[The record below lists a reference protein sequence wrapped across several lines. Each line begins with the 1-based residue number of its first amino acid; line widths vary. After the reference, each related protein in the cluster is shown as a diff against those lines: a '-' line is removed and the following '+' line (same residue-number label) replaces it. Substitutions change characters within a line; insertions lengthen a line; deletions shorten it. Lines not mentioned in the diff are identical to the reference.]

1 MQTATTN
8 RLTKI
13 LVLAALAALCLLV
26 AMTLICLPYF
36 YPGEA
41 PAPTTPP
48 TQAPTTPP
56 TEEPTEAPTEEPT
69 EPLLDLPL
77 NPFGKFDFQF
87 RGRYLKCLKSRCRTG
102 VDVSSHQ
109 KQIDW
114 AQVKASGVE
123 FAMVRLGYR
132 GYGSGKLVLDNYA
145 DANIRGAAE
154 AGLDVGVYFFSQA
167 LTVEEARE
175 EAAFVLEALKK
186 YELTMPVVYD
196 WETVEDE
203 DARTKDMNADTLT
216 ACSLAFLE
224 AIEEAGYDTM
234 LYFNRHQAQYL
245 LHLEQFRDYD
255 FWLAMYTPRMDY
267 PYAMKMWQYTNRG
280 QVPGIEGHADINI
293 LFTDAG

>member
-1 MQTATTN
+1 MQTATIN
-8 RLTKI
+8 RLTTI
-13 LVLAALAALCLLV
+13 LILAALASLCLLV
-26 AMTLICLPYF
+26 VMGLVCLPYF
-36 YPGEA
+36 HPDEA
-41 PAPTTPP
+41 VEQTIPATLPE
-48 TQAPTTPP
+48 TQAPTQEP
-56 TEEPTEAPTEEPT
+56 TEEPTEAPT

-87 RGRYLKCLKSRCRTG
+87 RGRYLKCLKSQCRTG
-102 VDVSSHQ
+102 VDVSAHQ
-109 KQIDW
+109 QDIDW
-114 AQVKASGVE
+114 AKVKASGVE

-132 GYGSGKLVLDNYA
+132 GYGSGKLVLDEYA
-145 DANIRGAAE
+145 DANIRGAAQ

-167 LTVEEARE
+167 ITVEEARE
-175 EAAFVLEALKK
+175 EAAFVLEALEE

-196 WETVEDE
+196 WETVDNEN
-203 DARTKDMNADTLT
+203 ARTKDMNADMLT

-224 AIEEAGYDTM
+224 EIEKAGYETM

-280 QVPGIEGHADINI
+280 QVPGIEGYADINI